1 MSNVFDKLIEKA
13 RHTTAVRFLYSL
25 GIPNIGLANAKLI
38 VANYK
43 GDISAILN
51 ATKEE
56 LVMIDGIGDIM
67 AEGYVA
73 YMKNEAN
80 LKVIKD
86 LLMVL
91 DLEVYQASTKE
102 QILEGITFCITGAVH
117 YYANRDVFKEVVESL
132 GGKVTGSVSKKTH
145 YLVNNDITST
155 SGKNKKAKDLN
166 IPIIT
171 EDMFVDWVENG
182 IKPE

>member
-1 MSNVFDKLIEKA
+1 MISVADLFNLAKYKLRIESLEGFGEKSYQNLNNAIEKA

-132 GGKVTGSVSKKTH
+132 GGKV
-145 YLVNNDITST
+145 YIIAPYQNIL
-155 SGKNKKAKDLN
+155 KNMK
-166 IPIIT
+166 
-171 EDMFVDWVENG
+171 
-182 IKPE
+182 IKI